1 MNRKYTPEHYA
12 QSVEMLQTAYLGC
25 AVTTDLIVGFPGE
38 SREDFEESLA
48 FVEACGLAQVHVFP
62 YSRRKGTP
70 AYSMPNQI
78 PQKEKEER
86 SREAIGRFHTLH
98 QNFLRSKVGQ
108 VLPVL
113 FEQEKDGLS
122 SGFSPEYCEVRVNE
136 KELHN
141 QLLSVRITG
150 LSEGGWLT
158 GSILPENP

>member
-1 MNRKYTPEHYA
+1 
-12 QSVEMLQTAYLGC
+12 
-25 AVTTDLIVGFPGE
+25 
-38 SREDFEESLA
+38 
-48 FVEACGLAQVHVFP
+48 
-62 YSRRKGTP
+62 
-70 AYSMPNQI
+70 MPNQI

-150 LSEGGWLT
+150 LSEDGWLT

>member
-1 MNRKYTPEHYA
+1 MPELVLT
-12 QSVEMLQTAYLGC
+12 SDV
-25 AVTTDLIVGFPGE
+25 IVGFPGE